1 MIYVRFGVGKE
12 GAVVLPEVYETY
24 EQAAADA
31 KPGEYIDHV
40 HRTVA
45 APGKS
50 LFGIVCWFADEEEPR
65 VCIGT
70 YPTRPEVEQYEK
82 EYILPSIND
91 HGGQTWI
98 VQIQNVE
105 PTANGE
111 D

>member
-1 MIYVRFGVGKE
+1 MIFVRFVVGKT
-12 GAVVLPEVYETY
+12 GAIVLPEVYETY

-50 LFGIVCWFADEEEPR
+50 LFGVVCWCADEEEPR

-70 YPTRPEVEQYEK
+70 YPTREEVEKYQK

-91 HGGQTWI
+91 HGGEMWI
-98 VQIQNVE
+98 VEIQNVKH
-105 PTANGE
+105 TANGE